1 MSGACADVL
10 AARHITAED
19 VDLVVPHQA
28 NLRIIEAV
36 AKRAGVPLE
45 KVFVNVHRYGNMSAG
60 TVPVALVEA
69 LEEGRV
75 KPGSTLL
82 LPAFG
87 AGLTWCA
94 HLVKWGERVTP
105 KGTTDVE
112 LPPCDKTAL
121 EMVQE
126 FQRRKTAHR
135 VA

>member
-1 MSGACADVL
+1 
-10 AARHITAED
+10 
-19 VDLVVPHQA
+19 
-28 NLRIIEAV
+28 
-36 AKRAGVPLE
+36 
-45 KVFVNVHRYGNMSAG
+45 
-60 TVPVALVEA
+60 VPVALVEA